1 MWVFLVYLNGNRCLI
16 YGLTSKFIP
25 EHRENTLYLLL
36 EPMNNEYLCFIVAQT
51 VKRLPVMQETQ
62 VQSLGREDPLEKEMA
77 IHSSILAWRIPWI
90 EAPGRLQS
98 TGSQRVRHNWAT
110 SLSLFQFYHFKYALS
125 TAYFSSSDLSQL
137 QTHLSVY
144 SRSPVGYLT
153 DISNLYWTP
162 VLFLTLRSNLSAN
175 S

>member
-1 MWVFLVYLNGNRCLI
+1 MI

-98 TGSQRVRHNWAT
+98 TGSQRVRHN
-110 SLSLFQFYHFKYALS
+110 
-125 TAYFSSSDLSQL
+125 
-137 QTHLSVY
+137 
-144 SRSPVGYLT
+144 
-153 DISNLYWTP
+153 
-162 VLFLTLRSNLSAN
+162 
-175 S
+175 